1 MKERILFNA
10 ISVKAKT
17 PTELFFESQILKPAL
32 AKQQRLQ
39 KIHAAEPPPLA
50 VNPDPVPKSNR
61 KWVIPAIIFL
71 FTVGALAIGYSNSNS
86 NKNKDDHES
95 QKI

>member
-50 VNPDPVPKSNR
+50 VNPDPVPKGNR
-61 KWVIPAIIFL
+61 KWIIPTIIALLTAGVL
-71 FTVGALAIGYSNSNS
+71 FAGYISSTQ
-86 NKNKDDHES
+86 NKDDLES
-95 QKI
+95 QKT

>member
-1 MKERILFNA
+1 MKETILFNA

-17 PTELFFESQILKPAL
+17 PTALFFENQILKPAI

-39 KIHAAEPPPLA
+39 NTHAAAPPPLT
-50 VNPDPVPKSNR
+50 VNPVPVAKSNR
-61 KWVIPAIIFL
+61 KWVVPTVIFL
-71 FTVGALAIGYSNSNS
+71 FTAGVLFAGYINST
-86 NKNKDDHES
+86 KNKDDHES